1 MGILLTISDLL
12 IPVTV
17 LCIVVFGC
25 LQRMDIYEVFL
36 EGAKEGLQTV
46 LDILPTLI
54 GLMMAVEVM
63 RAGGLLDILV
73 RLIRP
78 AADAVGFPAELA
90 PLSLVRLVS
99 SSAATGL
106 LTDLFAKYGPD
117 SFLGRTASVMMSCT
131 ETVFY
136 TMSLY
141 FLSVGIRKTRYT
153 LPCALLANLKSFL
166 HRGSLTFSCFYH
178 SGKRRNPKRAA
189 ESGVSDGSFL
199 REGIL

>member
-78 AADAVGFPAELA
+78 AAEAVGFPAELA

-117 SFLGRTASVMMSCT
+117 SFLGRTV
-131 ETVFY
+131 
-136 TMSLY
+136 
-141 FLSVGIRKTRYT
+141 R
-153 LPCALLANLKSFL
+153 LL
-166 HRGSLTFSCFYH
+166 R
-178 SGKRRNPKRAA
+178 
-189 ESGVSDGSFL
+189 L
-199 REGIL
+199 RILCKPTGRTA

>member
-54 GLMMAVEVM
+54 GLMMAV

-78 AADAVGFPAELA
+78 AAEAVGFPAELA

-153 LPCALLANLKSFL
+153 LPCALLANLVGIF
-166 HRGSLTFSCFYH
+166 
-178 SGKRRNPKRAA
+178 AA
-189 ESGVSDGSFL
+189 VALVRLVF
-199 REGIL
+199 

>member
-1 MGILLTISDLL
+1 MGMLLTISDLL

-106 LTDLFAKYGPD
+106 VLDNFKEYVTDSMIGTMTSL
-117 SFLGRTASVMMSCT
+117 MMSST
-131 ETVFY
+131 ETIFY
-136 TMSLY
+136 TMSVY
-141 FLSVGIRKTRYT
+141 FMAVKVSKSRWT
-153 LPCALLANLKSFL
+153 LAGALLATLGGTVASVVL
-166 HRGSLTFSCFYH
+166 AYMM
-178 SGKRRNPKRAA
+178 
-189 ESGVSDGSFL
+189 V
-199 REGIL
+199 

>member
-1 MGILLTISDLL
+1 MSILLTISDFL

-17 LCIVVFGC
+17 LFIVVFGC
-25 LQRMDIYEVFL
+25 LQRVDIYEVFL

-46 LDILPTLI
+46 IDILPTLI
-54 GLMMAVEVM
+54 GLIMAVEVV

-73 RLIRP
+73 ELIRP
-78 AADAVGFPAELA
+78 GADAIGFPAELA
-90 PLSLVRLVS
+90 PLSIVRLVS

-106 LTDLFAKYGPD
+106 LTDLFATYGPD
-117 SFLGRTASVMMSCT
+117 SFLGRAASVMMSCT

-153 LPCALLANLKSFL
+153 LLCALLANLVGVF
-166 HRGSLTFSCFYH
+166 
-178 SGKRRNPKRAA
+178 AA
-189 ESGVSDGSFL
+189 VWLVEVVF
-199 REGIL
+199 

>member
-1 MGILLTISDLL
+1 MSILLTISDFL

-17 LCIVVFGC
+17 LFIVVFGC
-25 LQRMDIYEVFL
+25 LQKVDIYEVFL

-46 LDILPTLI
+46 IDILPTLI
-54 GLMMAVEVM
+54 GLIMAVEVV

-73 RLIRP
+73 SLIRP
-78 AADAVGFPAELA
+78 ACESIGFPAELV
-90 PLSLVRLVS
+90 PLSIVRLVS

-106 LTDLFAKYGPD
+106 LTDLFATYGPD
-117 SFLGRTASVMMSCT
+117 SFIGRTASVMMSCT

-153 LPCALLANLKSFL
+153 LPCALLANIV
-166 HRGSLTFSCFYH
+166 
-178 SGKRRNPKRAA
+178 
-189 ESGVSDGSFL
+189 GVFVAVWL
-199 REGIL
+199 VEVVF